1 MRRPPM
7 KLTEAKLKQIILEAI
22 KNKNFQDFGISTPD
36 EKLQAELGD
45 EMFDKIQSLD
55 PEQVDVMKQ
64 SFDPDYPR
72 SIKQESLDAIL
83 VTAGFKPY
91 KPKYN
96 LPVLRKRNNVR
107 KWFKGKPLAVG
118 SIEFYTEY
126 NIVGGRWLMYTVR
139 IKTKKKKWNIQSKT
153 IARGKIEIPR
163 LFKLSLE
170 TEQDLRAADALMLSR
185 EKETIEK
192 ALEQYK

>member
-1 MRRPPM
+1 M
-7 KLTEAKLKQIILEAI
+7 KLTEAKLKQMILEAI
-22 KNKNFQDFGISTPD
+22 KNKNFQDFGIPTPD
-36 EKLQAELGD
+36 EKLKADLGD
-45 EMFDKIQSLD
+45 EMFDKMQSLD

-96 LPVLRKRNNVR
+96 LPVLHKRYNVR
-107 KWFKGKPLAVG
+107 TWFKGKPFAVG

-126 NIVGGRWLMYTVR
+126 NIVYGRWLMYTVR
-139 IKTKKKKWNIQSKT
+139 IKTKKKKYSRQNET

-170 TEQDLRAADALMLSR
+170 TEQELRDADALMLSR